1 MRIFDE
7 REEGDFGWERKKG
20 GDVGEC

>member
-7 REEGDFGWERKKG
+7 REEGDIGWERKKG